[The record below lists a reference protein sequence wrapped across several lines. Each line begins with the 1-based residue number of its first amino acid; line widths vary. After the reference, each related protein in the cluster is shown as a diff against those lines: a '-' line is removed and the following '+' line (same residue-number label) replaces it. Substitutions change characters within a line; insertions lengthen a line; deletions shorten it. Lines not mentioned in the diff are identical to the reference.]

1 MGGGNVEEEQLLQET
16 LIDPENDDYFDNPWG
31 EGVATT
37 TKGVKQPTRCRD
49 SWAAILF
56 YGQLAGVA
64 VVAGM
69 FGVPAVA
76 RAVDTSSSTSPSSS
90 SSSSSSSE
98 VDYTGLLYG

>member
-1 MGGGNVEEEQLLQET
+1 MGGGNVEEEQLLHET

-37 TKGVKQPTRCRD
+37 RGVKQPTRCRD

-56 YGQLAGVA
+56 YGQFAGVA

-76 RAVDTSSSTSPSSS
+76 RAVDTSSS

-98 VDYTGLLYG
+98 VDYAGLLYGEYSS